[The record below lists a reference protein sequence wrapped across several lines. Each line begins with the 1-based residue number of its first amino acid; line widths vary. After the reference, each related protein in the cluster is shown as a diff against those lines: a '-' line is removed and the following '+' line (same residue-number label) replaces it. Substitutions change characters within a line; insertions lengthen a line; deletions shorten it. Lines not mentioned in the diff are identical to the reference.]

1 MADQETYDRQNPFGH
16 TKSYLDRSLSEF
28 DRNDLVNKALKTA
41 LQQNADV
48 PVMPQPEFS
57 QRDLQ
62 RLMQLKGTG
71 PDSAHTQADFDEIKQ
86 LTDLLNKTNVSNN
99 AAQTYQRLSSTTP
112 QLNYQ
117 TVSQISDPNLRT
129 QQMSMLPNYGPSDE
143 ELREQYNLDP
153 SNLAV
158 NIAKQQTRGTV
169 ENRDNVNGSSTSSP
183 VVSSTYPQTNPN
195 ALATGYG
202 YSSENADDADALRSN
217 STATFTPSTSTAAPL
232 VSRPAGPSRDA
243 PPVPMPPTRPT
254 SGPAAPSSNFFS
266 KLFSGQDYQSS
277 GGGSQ
282 GNYAAPVIAK
292 GSTDPTDINWGSND
306 SNADFFRASQALQ
319 KMDPNYVANNADD
332 TFAQGGSVDADH
344 PVVQRAISLVR
355 HFLLNG

>member
-1 MADQETYDRQNPFGH
+1 MADDNDYLGQFNERAKSLIDERAPWLKKAHDIAMQAYSHPLWVPEGYYAPADTFQDRPVSPFATQEEADAAKNYGLTGQ
-16 TKSYLDRSLSEF
+16 
-28 DRNDLVNKALKTA
+28 DLEDAQKEQK
-41 LQQNADV
+41 
-48 PVMPQPEFS
+48 
-57 QRDLQ
+57 
-62 RLMQLKGTG
+62 
-71 PDSAHTQADFDEIKQ
+71 IK
-86 LTDLLNKTNVSNN
+86 D
-99 AAQTYQRLSSTTP
+99 
-112 QLNYQ
+112 
-117 TVSQISDPNLRT
+117 QISTL
-129 QQMSMLPNYGPSDE
+129 
-143 ELREQYNLDP
+143 
-153 SNLAV
+153 
-158 NIAKQQTRGTV
+158 AKQQLSRSIPSFPTHEDLANEAARQRADLASQLSSQRNDIDQQQVSNYRAGT
-169 ENRDNVNGSSTSSP
+169 P
-183 VVSSTYPQTNPN
+183 FMYPTNPN

-202 YSSENADDADALRSN
+202 YSSENSDDADALRSN

-344 PVVQRAISLVR
+344 PVVQRAMSLVR